1 MIVEVIRYQIAEGQE
16 AAFEIAYRQ
25 AQQYLTDSPHCL
37 GYQLTRCLKHRSRY
51 LLLIRWDSVEGHL
64 QGFRGS
70 PAFQGFL
77 ALVAPFFKQTGRSW
91 CSQPRGRRP
100 RTPCAKRATWP
111 GK

>member
-16 AAFEIAYRQ
+16 AAFEDAYGQ
-25 AQQYLTDSPHCL
+25 AQQYLMDSPHCL

-51 LLLIRWDSVEGHL
+51 LLLIRWDSVDGHL

-77 ALVAPFFKQTGRSW
+77 ALVAPFFKQVEEMEHYEPTGIEFVKE
-91 CSQPRGRRP
+91 P
-100 RTPCAKRATWP
+100 
-111 GK
+111 